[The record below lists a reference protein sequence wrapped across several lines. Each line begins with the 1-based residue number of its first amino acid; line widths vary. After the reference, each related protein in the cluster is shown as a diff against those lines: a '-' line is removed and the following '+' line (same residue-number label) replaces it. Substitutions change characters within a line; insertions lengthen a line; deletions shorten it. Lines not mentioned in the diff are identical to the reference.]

1 MITSKILL
9 DGIYKNARRERSLA
23 VQMRPQESDQVV
35 HSLQIDEMD
44 SLDEP
49 CFQWLLVSELRL
61 ILSLVP
67 PYDKTA
73 AHQRSRHFLVETLR
87 EFVCAFEEVHLQ

>member
-49 CFQWLLVSELRL
+49 CFQ
-61 ILSLVP
+61 
-67 PYDKTA
+67 
-73 AHQRSRHFLVETLR
+73 
-87 EFVCAFEEVHLQ
+87 